1 MTDAPRRASTR
12 IAAPG
17 SVPRVGASARRR
29 VARTVLAATAA
40 LAVGTLHAQAP
51 GPGENLRIHLV
62 TIGQGPAVWERFGHN
77 AIVVEDTVTG
87 AVSYDFGR
95 FDFGDPAFIPR
106 FVMGR
111 MNYWMASADAN
122 RLLAHYQGTGR
133 QIVVQ
138 RLDLDPAERVALRDA
153 LVAND
158 TDSTRFYPYDYY
170 LDNCSTRVR
179 DALDKAL
186 GGVVRDSL
194 EGRWTGTTF
203 RWHTLRVTANNPFIW
218 TGLDLVL
225 GPGTDHAIDAW
236 AESFLPQKFA
246 SHLGGITRPGSNGP
260 RPIVVATD
268 TLDAGGQWPEPV
280 APPRWWPW
288 FLTAGLLLGGLIWD
302 LRKRPAAFALVAGL
316 WCVVSGLAGLLLVL
330 MWTLTDHVVTYGNV
344 NLLVVPCTGLVL
356 AGLLPKAVRDGRE
369 GGAGR
374 GAQALA
380 WLAVA
385 GCIAAAALA
394 LTGVTAQRPWVPLA
408 LAGPVWLGTAVGLAR
423 LGRPR
428 WQEE

>member
-1 MTDAPRRASTR
+1 MTDAPRL
-12 IAAPG
+12 
-17 SVPRVGASARRR
+17 VPRVRASARRR
-29 VARTVLAATAA
+29 VAWSA
-40 LAVGTLHAQAP
+40 LAVLAVPAAVAAQAP
-51 GPGENLRIHLV
+51 PDGSSLRVHLITV
-62 TIGQGPAVWERFGHN
+62 GQGPAVWERFGHN
-77 AIVVEDTVTG
+77 AIVIEDTATG
-87 AVSYDFGR
+87 EATSYDFGR
-95 FDFGDPAFIPR
+95 FDFGDPAFLPR

-122 RLLAHYQGTGR
+122 RLLAYYQGTGR
-133 QIVVQ
+133 QIVAQ
-138 RLDLDPAERVALRDA
+138 RLDLDPVERVALRDA

-158 TDSTRFYPYDYY
+158 TDSTRYYPYDYY

-179 DALDKAL
+179 DALDAAL

-203 RWHTLRVTANNPFIW
+203 RWHTLRVTANNPFTW

-225 GPGTDHAIDAW
+225 GPGTDRRIDAW
-236 AESFLPQKFA
+236 AESFLPQRFA
-246 SHLGGITRPGSNGP
+246 GHLARVTRPGPDGP
-260 RPIVVATD
+260 RAIVAATD
-268 TLDAGGQWPEPV
+268 TLDTGGEWPEPA

-302 LRKRPAAFALVAGL
+302 LRKRPAAFAIVAGF
-316 WCVVSGLAGLLLVL
+316 WAVVSGLAGLVLVL
-330 MWTLTDHVVTYGNV
+330 MWSLTDHVVTYGNV
-344 NLLVVPCTGLVL
+344 NRLVVPVTGLSL
-356 AGLLPKAVRDGRE
+356 AGLLPKAAREGRQ

-385 GCIAAAALA
+385 GCVAAAALA

-408 LAGPVWLGTAVGLAR
+408 LAGPAWLGTAAGLAR
-423 LGRPR
+423 LGRSR
-428 WQEE
+428 LGAG